1 MTSVSVTVTNTRTN
15 TLETF
20 SIRKDL
26 ERALNLNEEEI
37 GEQEAD
43 ISMMLYVKDR
53 YNISGSA
60 YHELASLCRQM
71 PRHYRLKE
79 RIAELNSKWSIQ
91 PTPEGT
97 VGVQQ
102 AFEERLRMCLERL
115 VSILVLVCREITKSG
130 TVLLLKSCFAFD
142 VVFQTTNSL

>member
-1 MTSVSVTVTNTRTN
+1 MEEYATALSWMEDGLTPVSVTVMNTRTN
-15 TLETF
+15 VLKTF

-43 ISMMLYVKDR
+43 VSMMLYVKDR

-71 PRHYRLKE
+71 PQHYRLKE

-97 VGVQQ
+97 VGVQ
-102 AFEERLRMCLERL
+102 
-115 VSILVLVCREITKSG
+115 
-130 TVLLLKSCFAFD
+130 
-142 VVFQTTNSL
+142 